1 MRSVN
6 DKMVDC
12 IEIKAFYAI
21 ININAV
27 VVESA
32 VCNPTKKDPWFIKT
46 PITPRKKTA
55 SKSDLFTRLKY
66 FLYEDNPIKKSRL
79 GHV

>member
-1 MRSVN
+1 MLLNQLFV
-6 DKMVDC
+6 
-12 IEIKAFYAI
+12 ILQ
-21 ININAV
+21 
-27 VVESA
+27 
-32 VCNPTKKDPWFIKT
+32 KKTLLLIKT
-46 PITPRKKTA
+46 PITPEKKTA

>member
-1 MRSVN
+1 M
-6 DKMVDC
+6 M
-12 IEIKAFYAI
+12 A
-21 ININAV
+21 
-27 VVESA
+27 
-32 VCNPTKKDPWFIKT
+32 
-46 PITPRKKTA
+46 KKTA

>member
-1 MRSVN
+1 LTVKQKEALILSKGMRSVN

-21 ININAV
+21 ININAD

-32 VCNPTKKDPWFIKT
+32 VFDTPTAKAMGFLT
-46 PITPRKKTA
+46 PCALSCFDSHQSFFSRKF
-55 SKSDLFTRLKY
+55 SY
-66 FLYEDNPIKKSRL
+66 VI
-79 GHV
+79 